1 MMQHSD
7 VKQGEKIIVQVDAE
21 LEDIIP
27 VFLENRYKD
36 IKSMLE
42 SLKQSDYESIQI
54 LGHNMKGAGGGYGFD
69 AITDIGKSLEQAA
82 KDKNSE
88 KIRKLVGEL
97 STHIERVEVVY
108 E

>member
-1 MMQHSD
+1 MMQLSNARQSD
-7 VKQGEKIIVQVDAE
+7 KIIVQVDPE

-42 SLKQSDYESIQI
+42 SLKQSDYESIRI
-54 LGHNMKGAGGGYGFD
+54 LGHIMKGAGGGYGFD
-69 AITDIGKSLEQAA
+69 AITDIGHSLEQAA

-97 STHIERVEVVY
+97 STYLECVEVVY